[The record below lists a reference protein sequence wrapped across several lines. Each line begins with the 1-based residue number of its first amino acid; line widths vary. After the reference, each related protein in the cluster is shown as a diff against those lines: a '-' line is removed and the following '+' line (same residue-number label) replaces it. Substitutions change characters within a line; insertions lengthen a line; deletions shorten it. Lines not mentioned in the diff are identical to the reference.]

1 MREDRPSTAPIET
14 RTGLPDRS
22 RSRVVHVTTVHRS
35 QDPRIFRKQVQ
46 SLSEAGF
53 DTHLI
58 APHPK
63 EEVVDGI
70 PIHALPR
77 RRGRLRRLTLQP
89 SAFRRSVALHA
100 ELYHFHDP
108 ELIPCMYL
116 VKQATG
122 ACVVYDMHED
132 YASRGG
138 AMGTLLRLLETWCF
152 RWVDHVV
159 TAEVG
164 YDPILEGQPISR
176 TLIANYHRPFNGD
189 VATAKENEQSEGT
202 EDTGARQPRRLLY
215 TGTIANDRG
224 LDVMLDVAE
233 AIRERGRAE
242 RLCIAGVCNR
252 SGELRAAERR
262 RRQKDLTDIV
272 ERVGWDRF
280 VPPEN
285 LAQYYHDA
293 DVGLVLFDR
302 HPNFVQSFPTK
313 FYEYLH
319 HGLPFICTDV
329 PLWRSFV
336 EENDCGAVVPPN
348 DPEAVLQ
355 VLDRWNRNPERFR
368 ELQQN
373 ARQAAQKYRWS
384 QMAERLVGVYEDLL
398 SESRRSAQPGR

>member
-1 MREDRPSTAPIET
+1 MKEDRPSTGSTEARYEK
-14 RTGLPDRS
+14 RSSRS
-22 RSRVVHVTTVHRS
+22 RNRVVHVTTVHRS
-35 QDPRIFRKQVQ
+35 QDPRIFRKQLRSV
-46 SLSEAGF
+46 SEAGF

-58 APHPK
+58 APHPS
-63 EEVVDGI
+63 EEVVHGI

-89 SAFRRSVALHA
+89 SALQTSVALEA
-100 ELYHFHDP
+100 GLYHFHDP

-116 VKQATG
+116 VKQWTG
-122 ACVVYDMHED
+122 ARIVYDMHED

-138 AMGTLLRLLETWCF
+138 ATGSLLRLLETWCF

-159 TAEVG
+159 TAEAG
-164 YDPILEGQPISR
+164 YEPILESQPVAH
-176 TLIANYHRPFNGD
+176 TLIANYHRPFPD
-189 VATAKENEQSEGT
+189 DRKAEVPSKHAEGT
-202 EDTGARQPRRLLY
+202 QDAGVGQPRRLLY

-233 AIRERGRAE
+233 AIRERDRPE

-252 SGELRAAERR
+252 SGQLRAAERR
-262 RRQKDLTDIV
+262 RRQMDLTDIV

-285 LAQYYHDA
+285 LAPYYRAA

-302 HPNFVQSFPTK
+302 HPNHTQSLLTK

-319 HGLPFICTDV
+319 HGLPFICTDI
-329 PLWRSFV
+329 PLWRAFV

-348 DPEAVLQ
+348 DPEGVLR
-355 VLDRWNRNPERFR
+355 VIDRWNRNPERFR

-384 QMAERLVGVYEDLL
+384 QMAERLVDLYDRL
-398 SESRRSAQPGR
+398 LGISKR

>member
-1 MREDRPSTAPIET
+1 MKKS
-14 RTGLPDRS
+14 S
-22 RSRVVHVTTVHRS
+22 RLRNRVVHVTTVNRS
-35 QDPRIFRKQVQ
+35 QNPRIFRKQLR

-53 DTHLI
+53 DAHLI
-58 APHPK
+58 APHPIDD
-63 EEVVDGI
+63 VVRGI
-70 PIHALPR
+70 PIHALER

-89 SAFRRSVALHA
+89 SALRKSVALQA
-100 ELYHFHDP
+100 DLYHFHGP

-122 ACVVYDMHED
+122 ACIVYDMHED

-138 AMGTLLRLLETWCF
+138 AAGSLLRLLETWCF

-159 TAEVG
+159 TAEAG
-164 YDPILEGQPISR
+164 YDPILEGQPVSH

-189 VATAKENEQSEGT
+189 IATAKEGKQSEGT
-202 EDTGARQPRRLLY
+202 EDTDARQPRRLLY

-233 AIRERGRAE
+233 AIRERDRPE

-262 RRQKDLTDIV
+262 YREQGLAHVVDRI
-272 ERVGWDRF
+272 GWDQF
-280 VPPEN
+280 VLPKN
-285 LAQYYHDA
+285 LAPHYRSA
-293 DVGLVLFDR
+293 DVGLALLEP
-302 HPNFVQSFPTK
+302 HPNYVQSFPTK

-355 VLDRWNRNPERFR
+355 VLDRWSRNPERFR
-368 ELQQN
+368 KLQQN

-384 QMAERLVGVYEDLL
+384 QMAERLVGVYDRLL
-398 SESRRSAQPGR
+398 GLSSR

>member
-1 MREDRPSTAPIET
+1 MQDDQSSTTSSTAEA
-14 RTGLPDRS
+14 REWRDRS
-22 RSRVVHVTTVHRS
+22 GTRVVHVTTVHRS
-35 QDPRIFRKQVQ
+35 QDPRIFRKQLR

-53 DTHLI
+53 DAHLI
-58 APHPK
+58 APHPID
-63 EEVVDGI
+63 EVVRGV
-70 PIHALPR
+70 PIHALPM
-77 RRGRLRRLTLQP
+77 RRGRLHRLTLQP
-89 SAFRRSVALHA
+89 SALQKSVALQSD
-100 ELYHFHDP
+100 LYHFHDP

-122 ACVVYDMHED
+122 ACIVYDMHED

-138 AMGTLLRLLETWCF
+138 AMGVLLRLLETWCF

-159 TAEVG
+159 TAEAS
-164 YDPILEGQPISR
+164 YNSMLEGQPVSH
-176 TLIANYHRPFNGD
+176 TLIANYHRPFKRD
-189 VATAKENEQSEGT
+189 LATAKENEQSEGT
-202 EDTGARQPRRLLY
+202 EDPGDRQPRRLLY

-224 LDVMLDVAE
+224 LDVMLDVGE
-233 AIRERGRAE
+233 AIRERGRTE

-262 RRQKDLTDIV
+262 RRQKHLTDIV

-285 LAQYYHDA
+285 LAQYYRAA

-336 EENDCGAVVPPN
+336 EQNDCGAVVPPN
-348 DPEAVLQ
+348 DPEAVLR
-355 VLDRWNRNPERFR
+355 VIDRWNRNPERFR

-373 ARQAAQKYRWS
+373 ARQAAKNYRWS
-384 QMAERLVGVYEDLL
+384 QMAERLVGLYDRLL
-398 SESRRSAQPGR
+398 GVSSR

>member
-1 MREDRPSTAPIET
+1 MASIET
-14 RTGLPDRS
+14 RAASPDRS
-22 RSRVVHVTTVHRS
+22 TSRIVHVTTVHRS
-35 QDPRIFRKQVQ
+35 QDPRIFRKQLR

-53 DTHLI
+53 DAHLI
-58 APHPK
+58 APHPN
-63 EEVVDGI
+63 EGIVDGI
-70 PIHALPR
+70 PIHALAT
-77 RRGRLRRLTLQP
+77 RRGRLQRLTLQP
-89 SAFRRSVALHA
+89 SALRKSVALQA
-100 ELYHFHDP
+100 DLYHFHDP

-122 ACVVYDMHED
+122 ACIVYDMHED

-138 AMGTLLRLLETWCF
+138 ATGSLLRLLETWCF

-159 TAEVG
+159 TAEAG
-164 YDPILEGQPISR
+164 YDPILEGQPVSH
-176 TLIANYHRPFNGD
+176 TLIANYHRPFPD
-189 VATAKENEQSEGT
+189 DRKAEVPSKHAEGT
-202 EDTGARQPRRLLY
+202 QDAGVGQPRRLLY

-233 AIRERGRAE
+233 AIRERDRPE

-252 SGELRAAERR
+252 PGQLRAAERR
-262 RRQKDLTDIV
+262 RRQKDLVDLV

-285 LAQYYHDA
+285 LAPYYRGA

-302 HPNFVQSFPTK
+302 HPNHSQSLLTK

-319 HGLPFICTDV
+319 HGLPFICTDI

-368 ELQQN
+368 KLQQN

-384 QMAERLVGVYEDLL
+384 QMAERLVGVYDDLL
-398 SESRRSAQPGR
+398 AGSR

>member
-1 MREDRPSTAPIET
+1 MASVET
-14 RTGLPDRS
+14 RAASPDRS
-22 RSRVVHVTTVHRS
+22 TSRIVHVTTVHRS
-35 QDPRIFRKQVQ
+35 QDPRIFRKQLR

-53 DTHLI
+53 DAHLI
-58 APHPK
+58 APHPN
-63 EEVVDGI
+63 EGVVDGI
-70 PIHALPR
+70 PIHALER

-89 SAFRRSVALHA
+89 SALRKSVALQA
-100 ELYHFHDP
+100 DLYHFHDP

-122 ACVVYDMHED
+122 ACIVYDMHED

-138 AMGTLLRLLETWCF
+138 AAGSLLRLLETWCF

-159 TAEVG
+159 TAEAG
-164 YDPILEGQPISR
+164 YDPILEGQPVSH

-189 VATAKENEQSEGT
+189 IATAKEGKQSEGT
-202 EDTGARQPRRLLY
+202 EDTDARQPRRLLY

-233 AIRERGRAE
+233 AIRERDRPE

-262 RRQKDLTDIV
+262 YREQGLAHVVDRI
-272 ERVGWDRF
+272 GWDQF
-280 VPPEN
+280 VLPKN
-285 LAQYYHDA
+285 LAPHYRSA
-293 DVGLVLFDR
+293 DVGLALLEP
-302 HPNFVQSFPTK
+302 HPNYVQSFPTK

-319 HGLPFICTDV
+319 HGLPFICTDI

-368 ELQQN
+368 KLQQN
-373 ARQAAQKYRWS
+373 ARQAAKKYRWS
-384 QMAERLVGVYEDLL
+384 QMAERLVGLYDRLL
-398 SESRRSAQPGR
+398 GLSNR

>member
-1 MREDRPSTAPIET
+1 
-14 RTGLPDRS
+14 
-22 RSRVVHVTTVHRS
+22 VTTVHRS
-35 QDPRIFRKQVQ
+35 QDPRIFRKQLR

-53 DTHLI
+53 DAHLI
-58 APHPK
+58 APHPN
-63 EEVVDGI
+63 EGIVDGI
-70 PIHALPR
+70 PIHALAT
-77 RRGRLRRLTLQP
+77 RRGRLQRLTLQP
-89 SAFRRSVALHA
+89 SALRKSVALQA
-100 ELYHFHDP
+100 DLYHFHDP

-122 ACVVYDMHED
+122 ACIVYDMHED

-138 AMGTLLRLLETWCF
+138 AAGSLLRLLETWCF

-159 TAEVG
+159 TAEAG
-164 YDPILEGQPISR
+164 YDPILEGQPVSH
-176 TLIANYHRPFNGD
+176 TLIANYHRPFPD
-189 VATAKENEQSEGT
+189 DRKAEVPSKHAEGT
-202 EDTGARQPRRLLY
+202 QDAGVGQPRRLLY

-233 AIRERGRAE
+233 AIRERDRPE

-262 RRQKDLTDIV
+262 RRQKDLVDLV

-285 LAQYYHDA
+285 LAPYYRGA

-302 HPNFVQSFPTK
+302 HPNFEQSFPTK

-355 VLDRWNRNPERFR
+355 VLDRWSRNPERFR
-368 ELQQN
+368 KLQQN

-384 QMAERLVGVYEDLL
+384 QMAERLVGVYDRLL
-398 SESRRSAQPGR
+398 GLSSR